1 MAKGESAMELT
12 PERRDGWVRTTPK
25 EPKRISLLSLGHMDL
40 KADLDWEGLFTQ
52 GGLLQQGHQNQP
64 TNIYR
69 SYMFLDQQLE
79 DGA

>member
-40 KADLDWEGLFTQ
+40 KADLD
-52 GGLLQQGHQNQP
+52 
-64 TNIYR
+64 
-69 SYMFLDQQLE
+69 
-79 DGA
+79 